1 MQNRASEMDDMS
13 DTLSAFTDEMKR
25 MLAVKTIDIDV
36 PLSQLGVDSLNI
48 VEMVIICQQIY
59 VNVVNYEDIAID
71 ENTTIR
77 ELDEQLN
84 ALSIPAAIVDAGT
97 LVHQAP
103 CTEQP

>member
-1 MQNRASEMDDMS
+1 
-13 DTLSAFTDEMKR
+13 
-25 MLAVKTIDIDV
+25 MLGVKTIDIDV

-59 VNVVNYEDIAID
+59 VDVVNYEDIAID

-84 ALSIPAAIVDAGT
+84 SLSVVPAIDTAAAGALPVPMPGPPPA
-97 LVHQAP
+97 
-103 CTEQP
+103 